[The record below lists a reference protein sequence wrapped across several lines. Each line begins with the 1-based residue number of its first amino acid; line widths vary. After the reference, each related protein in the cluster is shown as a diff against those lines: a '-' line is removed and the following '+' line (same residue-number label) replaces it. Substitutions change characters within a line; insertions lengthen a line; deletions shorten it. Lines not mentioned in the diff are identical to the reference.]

1 MSKTKARPS
10 VEKIPYGKVAN
21 ADDIGACIRHARKQ
35 AGATLVDA
43 AGLSGVGTRFFLE
56 IEHGKETAELGKVL
70 QVLHRLG
77 LEVTIRPR
85 GERPRG
91 ALKDPS

>member
-1 MSKTKARPS
+1 MSKTKPPKP
-10 VEKIPYGKVAN
+10 VETIPYGKVAS
-21 ADDIGACIRHARKQ
+21 AAEIGACIRHARKQ

-56 IEHGKETAELGKVL
+56 VEHGKETAELGKVL

-77 LEVTIRPR
+77 LDVTIRPR
-85 GERPRG
+85 GERRHG
-91 ALKDPS
+91 AAKAPS